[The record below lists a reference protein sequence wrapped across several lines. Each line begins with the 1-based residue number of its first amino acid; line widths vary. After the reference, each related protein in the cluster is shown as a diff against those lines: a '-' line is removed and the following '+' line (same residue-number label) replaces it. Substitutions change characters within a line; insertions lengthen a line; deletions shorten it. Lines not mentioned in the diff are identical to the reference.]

1 MSGVAAVVQKP
12 QLSVWKLSEE
22 YRDVIVRIDMAVHS
36 KLLALITSSGLQET
50 ALLLRPQPTQFF
62 FKYANLCTCTFLLPF
77 ECFYMFQYFPNTLVH
92 MAGKARVSRVEKK
105 KEKLTNQYRILFILS
120 STWSLKT
127 VLRHAHSGLCRSVS
141 LFTF

>member
-1 MSGVAAVVQKP
+1 
-12 QLSVWKLSEE
+12 
-22 YRDVIVRIDMAVHS
+22 MAVHS

-77 ECFYMFQYFPNTLVH
+77 ECFYMFQYFPGTLVH

-105 KEKLTNQYRILFILS
+105 READK
-120 STWSLKT
+120 
-127 VLRHAHSGLCRSVS
+127 SVS
-141 LFTF
+141 DPLYPQQHLITKNSA